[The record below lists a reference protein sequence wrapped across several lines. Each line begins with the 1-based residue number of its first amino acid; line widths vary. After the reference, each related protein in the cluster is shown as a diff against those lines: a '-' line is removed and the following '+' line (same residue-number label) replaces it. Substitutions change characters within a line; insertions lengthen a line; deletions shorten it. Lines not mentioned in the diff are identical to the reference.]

1 MISTLIRSIAESTA
15 DANRER
21 ELLRITTMILAAS
34 KKTLMP
40 KLTLTAICSG

>member
-15 DANRER
+15 DANSER

-40 KLTLTAICSG
+40 KLTLTAI